1 MQMTRIS
8 PISRPGGEGK
18 ERLSLGKRGRECM
31 KIYVKIY
38 ATLRQYIPNAAELMR
53 EEGWDVADSSTMGAV
68 MQTLKLPESLR
79 ILALING
86 AHCNDKATPL
96 KDGDTL
102 LLSLDV
108 RGMKE
113 REKAM
118 SRERGTLPLRGIGF
132 PCREV
137 SANWGL
143 IRPGIGWTTAWRKC
157 SSPMDKSPMGTRDA
171 L

>member
-1 MQMTRIS
+1 
-8 PISRPGGEGK
+8 
-18 ERLSLGKRGRECM
+18 M

-53 EEGWDVADSSTMGAV
+53 EEGWDVADSSTMGEV

-102 LLSLDV
+102 LFYPL
-108 RGMKE
+108 
-113 REKAM
+113 M
-118 SRERGTLPLRGIGF
+118 SGG
-132 PCREV
+132 
-137 SANWGL
+137 
-143 IRPGIGWTTAWRKC
+143 
-157 SSPMDKSPMGTRDA
+157 
-171 L
+171 